1 MVQGSSFDYKCIVN
15 KSKRIDKKIDLKT
28 NNIKYLK
35 KLPFGI
41 LYIALVVAIIVSIP
55 ILLEVYSNR
64 LSLFSAIVII
74 LSIVIIVFIYG
85 LIVLSSRMNIFS
97 YCKLKKIIK
106 SGNYEVYK
114 YVGDIQS
121 KYTSTVSVRQLD
133 TNIGE
138 TKTNGNILMI
148 ENQKIYLDQKTFEEI
163 MFDKKITLYLAKK
176 DDLCVLYNYERID
189 LRGKL

>member
-15 KSKRIDKKIDLKT
+15 KSKRIDKKIDSKT
-28 NNIKYLK
+28 NNIKFLK

-41 LYIALVVAIIVSIP
+41 LYIAIVVAIIVAIP

-64 LSLFSAIVII
+64 LSLFSAMVII
-74 LSIVIIVFIYG
+74 LSVVIIVFIYG
-85 LIVLSSRMNIFS
+85 LIVFSSRMNIFS

-121 KYTSTVSVRQLD
+121 KYTSTVMD

-138 TKTNGNILMI
+138 TTTNGNILMI
-148 ENQKIYLDQKTFEEI
+148 ENQKIYLDQKTFEKI
-163 MFDKKITLYLAKK
+163 MFDKKITLYFAKK
-176 DDLCVLYNYERID
+176 DDLCVLYDYERID
-189 LRGKL
+189 SKEEV